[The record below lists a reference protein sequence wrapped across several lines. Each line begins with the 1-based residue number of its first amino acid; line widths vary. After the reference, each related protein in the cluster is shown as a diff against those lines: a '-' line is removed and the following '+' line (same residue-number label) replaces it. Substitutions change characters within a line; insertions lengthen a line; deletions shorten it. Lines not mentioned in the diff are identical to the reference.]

1 VPGAAAARSVN
12 AVTTRRSAAAST
24 SVTDVL
30 LGLLLVAGGLVLLV
44 GAGIRIIPS
53 TAALSAFVAVAG
65 VVGVVGAL
73 VGRTSAG
80 FFTEIV
86 AGAELAVLGLVLVR
100 FPDTP
105 AATAQLLA
113 GALFAVNGI
122 VRLASATE
130 FPSLRG
136 IMLVGGS
143 ASLALAA
150 AVFLGAVPPSVGTL
164 GLLVGV
170 ELVVDGVSSVLIG
183 RHEHP
188 SRR

>member
-1 VPGAAAARSVN
+1 VS
-12 AVTTRRSAAAST
+12 AVTTRRTSAST

-44 GAGIRIIPS
+44 GAGLRVIPS
-53 TAALSAFVAVAG
+53 TVALGAFVLVAG
-65 VVGVVGAL
+65 LLGVLGAL
-73 VGRTSAG
+73 IGRTSAG

-86 AGAELAVLGLVLVR
+86 AGAELAVLGLVLLR
-100 FPDTP
+100 FPD
-105 AATAQLLA
+105 ASVATAQLLA

-122 VRLASATE
+122 VRVASATE
-130 FPSLRG
+130 FQSQRG
-136 IMLVGGS
+136 VMLVGGA

-150 AVFLGAVPPSVGTL
+150 AVFLGALPASVGTL

-170 ELVVDGVSSVLIG
+170 ELVVDGVSDVLIG

-188 SRR
+188 GRR

>member
-1 VPGAAAARSVN
+1 VN
-12 AVTTRRSAAAST
+12 AVTTRRTTAST

-44 GAGIRIIPS
+44 GTSLKVIPS
-53 TAALSAFVAVAG
+53 IVGLSAFVLVAG
-65 VVGVVGAL
+65 LAGILGAII
-73 VGRTSAG
+73 GRTSAG

-86 AGAELAVLGLVLVR
+86 SGAELTVLGLVLLR
-100 FPDTP
+100 FPETP

-136 IMLVGGS
+136 IMLVGGA

-150 AVFLGAVPPSVGTL
+150 AVFTGAVPATVGNL

-170 ELVVDGVSSVLIG
+170 ELVVDGVSAVLIG

-188 SRR
+188 NRR